1 MVRQAHHD
9 ISKLTM
15 TKLWLIVLGW
25 LSLVFTALFYDH
37 DLLFWVQEHRLVWLD
52 PFMIFFSD
60 FGLLF
65 GIVLFMVALF
75 EKHLRKQFILIS
87 LAFGTAL
94 EASFLL
100 KMIFMTPRP
109 YETWPSSPLEI
120 SDVFSFPSMHATFI
134 FAALPFFQKGN
145 LRPYRFLWIIFA
157 GLVTFSRVYIGV
169 HYVSDVLAGAGLG
182 YAIGQGLFYLEERF
196 LFTEWVSR
204 HFVDRFE
211 VRRQWIH
218 ALTGLTIAFLIY
230 TDLLSADLLL
240 LGAFFG
246 AVLSLTER
254 FIPLPIV
261 TPILNYFERPHHLKA
276 FPGRGLLFMVI
287 GSFLAVYFFEKNIA
301 VAAIVILALGDSIT
315 NIFGRYFGEIKL
327 PYNRKKTIDGV
338 LVGIAAATLGSF
350 FFVPFHVALIASLG
364 AMFVE
369 TLDLKIGIEIDD
381 NLLIPIVAGGIMTMM
396 M

>member
-1 MVRQAHHD
+1 
-9 ISKLTM
+9 
-15 TKLWLIVLGW
+15 
-25 LSLVFTALFYDH
+25 
-37 DLLFWVQEHRLVWLD
+37 
-52 PFMIFFSD
+52 
-60 FGLLF
+60 
-65 GIVLFMVALF
+65 MVALF

-87 LAFGTAL
+87 LAFATAL

-109 YETWPSSPLEI
+109 YETWATSPLEI
-120 SDVFSFPSMHATFI
+120 STVFSFPSMHATFI

-157 GLVTFSRVYIGV
+157 TLVAFSRVYIGV

-182 YAIGQGLFYLEERF
+182 YAIGQGLFYLEDRF
-196 LFTEWVSR
+196 SFAEWVSK

-218 ALTGLTIAFLIY
+218 ALSGLTLAFLVYI
-230 TDLLSADLLL
+230 DLLNVNLML
-240 LGAFFG
+240 LGCGIG
-246 AVLSLTER
+246 AVLCLVQR
-254 FIPLPIV
+254 FISLPFV
-261 TPILNYFERPHHLKA
+261 TPILNYFERPHHMKA
-276 FPGRGLLFMVI
+276 FPGRGLFFMVV

-315 NIFGRYFGEIKL
+315 NIFGRYFGEVKL

-338 LVGIAAATLGSF
+338 LVGVAAATLGSF

-369 TLDLKIGIEIDD
+369 TLDLKIFIEIDD
-381 NLLIPIVAGGIMTMM
+381 NLLIPVVAGGIMTMM